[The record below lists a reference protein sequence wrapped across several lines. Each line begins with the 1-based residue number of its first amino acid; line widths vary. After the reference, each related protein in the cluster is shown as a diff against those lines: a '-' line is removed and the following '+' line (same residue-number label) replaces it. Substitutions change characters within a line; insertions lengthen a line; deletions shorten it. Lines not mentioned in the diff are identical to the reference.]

1 MVMTPT
7 KEKAMTFKP
16 KFPSYRRRL
25 ATFAIMAAFYGAL
38 VLLLGHEPCN
48 RGKDALVIAGILAL
62 AAAVPESPAKK
73 PQAEKYSF
81 TPGP

>member
-1 MVMTPT
+1 
-7 KEKAMTFKP
+7 MTFNP
-16 KFPSYRRRL
+16 KFPSYRSRIAGFAL
-25 ATFAIMAAFYGAL
+25 AAAFYGAV
-38 VLLLGHEPCN
+38 VLLLGHDPCH
-48 RGKDALVIAGILAL
+48 RGKDALVVAGILAL